1 MRSSLSLEPK
11 NRLSA
16 WEQESLLP
24 GENFAGYAAFFN
36 QQQFGL
42 L

>member
-1 MRSSLSLEPK
+1 LSQK

-16 WEQESLLP
+16 WEQENLLP
-24 GENFAGYAAFFN
+24 GEIFAGHAAFFN